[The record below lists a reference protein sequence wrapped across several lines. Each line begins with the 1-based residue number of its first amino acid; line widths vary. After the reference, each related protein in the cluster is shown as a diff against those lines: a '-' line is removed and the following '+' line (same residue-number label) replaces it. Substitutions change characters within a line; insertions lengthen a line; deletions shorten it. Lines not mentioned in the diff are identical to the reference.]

1 MVRRSAEPVSD
12 GYEHARTFPAALEHA
27 RNRAVV
33 MESEAWRWTEYRGR
47 VRVGRCAP
55 SFSTRS
61 RANHRSTCASLASRD
76 KEFTSRD
83 SETDQPVSVVRFLGD
98 YGRHTP

>member
-1 MVRRSAEPVSD
+1 MVV
-12 GYEHARTFPAALEHA
+12 
-27 RNRAVV
+27 
-33 MESEAWRWTEYRGR
+33 ESEAWRRMEYRGG

-55 SFSTRS
+55 SFSTRL

-76 KEFTSRD
+76 REFASRD
-83 SETDQPVSVVRFLGD
+83 SEPDQPASVVRFLGD